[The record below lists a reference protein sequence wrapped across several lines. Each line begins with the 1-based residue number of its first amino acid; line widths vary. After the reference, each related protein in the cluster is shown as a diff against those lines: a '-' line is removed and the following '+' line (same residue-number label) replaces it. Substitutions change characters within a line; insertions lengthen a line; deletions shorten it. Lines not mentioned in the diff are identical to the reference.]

1 MFKSLFTVEQ
11 LAEVRGGVNCKRVSY
26 NPLTYM
32 VSDLVET
39 PEERNK
45 QTRNVIKLSFRKERF
60 MKCQN
65 FFNNFVK
72 CWEKDSDIMN
82 TFTNSV
88 NPHQITVLLYFFFK
102 P

>member
-1 MFKSLFTVEQ
+1 
-11 LAEVRGGVNCKRVSY
+11 
-26 NPLTYM
+26 M
-32 VSDLVET
+32 VSDLIET
-39 PEERNK
+39 TEERNK

-88 NPHQITVLLYFFFK
+88 NPHQITVLLYFFLK

>member
-1 MFKSLFTVEQ
+1 
-11 LAEVRGGVNCKRVSY
+11 
-26 NPLTYM
+26 
-32 VSDLVET
+32 
-39 PEERNK
+39 
-45 QTRNVIKLSFRKERF
+45 

-88 NPHQITVLLYFFFK
+88 NPHQIMVLLYFFFK